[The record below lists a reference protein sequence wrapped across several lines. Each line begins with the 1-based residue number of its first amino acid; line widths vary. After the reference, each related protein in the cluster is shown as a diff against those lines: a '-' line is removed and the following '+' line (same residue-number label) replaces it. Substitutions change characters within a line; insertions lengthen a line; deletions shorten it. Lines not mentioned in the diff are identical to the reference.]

1 MYVAASSRITAYIT
15 GQPLVAPRLFVFITS
30 VISLAKTFLPA
41 AITLLALSSTAHA
54 AVQERP
60 DTEDRILLTH
70 AIANAKSFDDRF
82 DAEVWLTDMA
92 NRLSRWDDVPAD
104 ERVFILKTVHQEAI
118 HAGLTPELVLS
129 VMQVESNFDHFA
141 LSSAGARGLMQVM
154 PFWLD
159 ELNRPDDDLFD
170 IRTNIR
176 FGCTILK
183 HYLDREK
190 GNHAR
195 ALARYNGSV
204 GQLWY
209 PKRVFDAMRKRWYL
223 Q

>member
-1 MYVAASSRITAYIT
+1 MSVFSVA
-15 GQPLVAPRLFVFITS
+15 RL
-30 VISLAKTFLPA
+30 FLPA
-41 AITLLALSSTAHA
+41 ATLLLAMTATVQA

-60 DTEDRILLTH
+60 DAAARALLGQ
-70 AIANAKSFDDRF
+70 AITSAESFDDRF
-82 DAEVWLTDMA
+82 DAEVWLTDMSS
-92 NRLSRWDDVPAD
+92 RLKRWDEVSPE
-104 ERVFILKTVHQEAI
+104 ERILILKTVHQEAT

-129 VMQVESNFDHFA
+129 VIHVESNFDRFA
-141 LSSAGARGLMQVM
+141 ISSAGARGLMQVM

-159 ELNRPDDDLFD
+159 ELDRPDDDLFD

-195 ALARYNGSV
+195 ALARYNGSL

-209 PKRVFDAMRKRWYL
+209 PQRVFDAMRKRWYL

>member
-1 MYVAASSRITAYIT
+1 MRYAIQRYLTSFIRTAT
-15 GQPLVAPRLFVFITS
+15 AVTLATFTS
-30 VISLAKTFLPA
+30 VVT
-41 AITLLALSSTAHA
+41 A

-60 DTEDRILLTH
+60 DAEDRILLTA
-70 AIANAKSFDDRF
+70 AIASAESFDDRF

-92 NRLSRWDDVPAD
+92 HRLGRWDDIPAD
-104 ERVFILKTVHQEAI
+104 ERVFILKTVHQEAS
-118 HAGLTPELVLS
+118 HAGLAPELVLS
-129 VMQVESNFDHFA
+129 VMQVESNFDRFA

-159 ELNRPDDDLFD
+159 ELNQPDDDLFD

-195 ALARYNGSV
+195 ALARYNGSL

>member
-1 MYVAASSRITAYIT
+1 MARNLCVGAA
-15 GQPLVAPRLFVFITS
+15 
-30 VISLAKTFLPA
+30 A
-41 AITLLALSSTAHA
+41 ALLAVSATVGA

-60 DTEDRILLTH
+60 DAADRVLLSQ
-70 AIANAKSFDDRF
+70 AITTAESFDDRF

-92 NRLSRWDDVPAD
+92 NRLRRWDEIPAE
-104 ERVFILKTVHQEAI
+104 ERILILKTVHQEAT
-118 HAGLTPELVLS
+118 HAGLAPELVLS
-129 VMQVESNFDHFA
+129 VIHVESNFDRFA
-141 LSSAGARGLMQVM
+141 ISSAGARGLMQVM

-159 ELNRPDDDLFD
+159 ELNRPEDDLFD

-176 FGCTILK
+176 FGCTILR

-190 GNHAR
+190 GNHSR

-204 GQLWY
+204 GKTWY
-209 PKRVFDAMRKRWYL
+209 PMRVFEAMRKRWYL

>member
-1 MYVAASSRITAYIT
+1 MYVAASPRTIADSA
-15 GQPLVAPRLFVFITS
+15 GEPVAAARLFEYFWSVFF
-30 VISLAKTFLPA
+30 V
-41 AITLLALSSTAHA
+41 AIVLLALSCTTHA

-60 DTEDRILLTH
+60 DIEDRVLLTR
-70 AIANAKSFDDRF
+70 AIASANSFDDRF

-92 NRLSRWDDVPAD
+92 RRLSRWDEIPAN
-104 ERVFILKTVHQEAI
+104 ERVFILKTVHQEAT

-129 VMQVESNFDHFA
+129 VMQVESNFNRFA

-154 PFWLD
+154 PFWLE

-204 GQLWY
+204 GHLWY

>member
-1 MYVAASSRITAYIT
+1 MWNSSGFKSNDNDIDMNLTT
-15 GQPLVAPRLFVFITS
+15 LHFLVNILPRG
-30 VISLAKTFLPA
+30 ISIMLLVLA
-41 AITLLALSSTAHA
+41 STAHA

-60 DTEDRILLTH
+60 DSEDRALLTR
-70 AIANAKSFDDRF
+70 AITSANSFDDRF

-92 NRLSRWDDVPAD
+92 NRLSRWDEIPTN
-104 ERVFILKTVHQEAI
+104 ERVFILKTVHQEAT

-129 VMQVESNFDHFA
+129 VMQVESNFDRYA
-141 LSSAGARGLMQVM
+141 ISSAGARGLMQVM

-159 ELNRPDDDLFD
+159 ELERPDDDLFD

-195 ALARYNGSV
+195 ALARYNGSL

-209 PKRVFDAMRKRWYL
+209 PKKVFDAMRKRWYL

>member
-1 MYVAASSRITAYIT
+1 MTESAHNHTN
-15 GQPLVAPRLFVFITS
+15 RLR
-30 VISLAKTFLPA
+30 A
-41 AITLLALSSTAHA
+41 AIAAALLTLATAANA

-60 DTEDRILLTH
+60 DADERALLTKE
-70 AIANAKSFDDRF
+70 IAAAQSFQDRF

-92 NRLSRWDDVPAD
+92 TRLKRRDEIPAR
-104 ERVFILKTVHQEAI
+104 ERLEILRIVHQEAQRV
-118 HAGLTPELVLS
+118 GLAPELVLS
-129 VMQVESNFDHFA
+129 VIDVESNFDRFA
-141 LSSAGARGLMQVM
+141 ISSAGARGLMQVM

-159 ELNRPDDDLFD
+159 ELERPHDDLFD

-176 FGCTILK
+176 FGCIILK
-183 HYLDREK
+183 HYMDRER

-195 ALARYNGSV
+195 ALARYNGST

-209 PKRVFDAMRKRWYL
+209 PQRVFDAMRKRWYL

>member
-1 MYVAASSRITAYIT
+1 MKECFPCFPSHSATV
-15 GQPLVAPRLFVFITS
+15 G
-30 VISLAKTFLPA
+30 
-41 AITLLALSSTAHA
+41 A

-60 DTEDRILLTH
+60 DAADRVLLSQ
-70 AIANAKSFDDRF
+70 AITTAESFDDRF

-92 NRLSRWDDVPAD
+92 NRLRRWDEVPVE
-104 ERVFILKTVHQEAI
+104 ERILILQTVHQEAV
-118 HAGLTPELVLS
+118 HAGLAPELVLS
-129 VMQVESNFDHFA
+129 VIHVESNFDRFA
-141 LSSAGARGLMQVM
+141 ISSAGARGLMQVM

-159 ELNRPDDDLFD
+159 ELDRPGDDLFD

-176 FGCTILK
+176 FGCTILR

-190 GNHAR
+190 GNHSR

-204 GQLWY
+204 GKTWY
-209 PKRVFDAMRKRWYL
+209 PMRVFEAMRKRWYL

>member
-1 MYVAASSRITAYIT
+1 MSVFSVAN
-15 GQPLVAPRLFVFITS
+15 P
-30 VISLAKTFLPA
+30 FLS
-41 AITLLALSSTAHA
+41 IILLLALALNTHA

-60 DTEDRILLTH
+60 DAEDRVLLTR
-70 AIANAKSFDDRF
+70 AIASAESFDDRF

-92 NRLSRWDDVPAD
+92 TRLNRWDEIPVE
-104 ERVFILKTVHQEAI
+104 ERVLILKTVHQEAT

-129 VMQVESNFDHFA
+129 VMQVESNFDRYA
-141 LSSAGARGLMQVM
+141 ISSAGARGLMQVM
-154 PFWLD
+154 PFWLE
-159 ELNRPDDDLFD
+159 ELDRPNDDLFD

-190 GNHAR
+190 GHHAR

-204 GQLWY
+204 GKLWY
-209 PKRVFDAMRKRWYL
+209 PNRVFDAMRKRWYM

>member
-1 MYVAASSRITAYIT
+1 MARNLCAGAA
-15 GQPLVAPRLFVFITS
+15 
-30 VISLAKTFLPA
+30 A
-41 AITLLALSSTAHA
+41 ALLAVSATVGA

-60 DTEDRILLTH
+60 DAADRVLLSQ
-70 AIANAKSFDDRF
+70 AITTAESFDDRF

-92 NRLSRWDDVPAD
+92 NRLRRWDEIPAE
-104 ERVFILKTVHQEAI
+104 ERILILKTVHQEAT
-118 HAGLTPELVLS
+118 HAGLAPELVLS
-129 VMQVESNFDHFA
+129 VIHVESNFDRFA
-141 LSSAGARGLMQVM
+141 ISSAGARGLMQVM

-159 ELNRPDDDLFD
+159 ELNRPEDDLFD

-176 FGCTILK
+176 FGCTILR

-190 GNHAR
+190 GNHSR

-204 GQLWY
+204 GKTWY
-209 PKRVFDAMRKRWYL
+209 PMRVFEAMRKRRYL

>member
-1 MYVAASSRITAYIT
+1 MTQTKSRIGKSVRTALVAA
-15 GQPLVAPRLFVFITS
+15 
-30 VISLAKTFLPA
+30 
-41 AITLLALSSTAHA
+41 LLLHATAHA

-60 DTEDRILLTH
+60 DAEARVLLTA
-70 AIANAKSFDDRF
+70 AIADAQSFQDRF

-92 NRLSRWDDVPAD
+92 NRLKAWDGIPVD
-104 ERVFILKTVHQEAI
+104 ERMQILRIAHQESTRVGI
-118 HAGLTPELVLS
+118 PPELVLS
-129 VMQVESNFDHFA
+129 VIQVESNFDRFA
-141 LSSAGARGLMQVM
+141 ISSAGARGLMQVM

-159 ELNRPDDDLFD
+159 ELQRPGDDLFD

-176 FGCTILK
+176 FGCIILR
-183 HYLDREK
+183 HYMERER

-195 ALARYNGSV
+195 ALARYNGSG

-209 PKRVFDAMRKRWYL
+209 PKRVFAAMRKRWYL

>member
-1 MYVAASSRITAYIT
+1 MPCHLATMTRTVKHILGSLCAAFTT
-15 GQPLVAPRLFVFITS
+15 V
-30 VISLAKTFLPA
+30 
-41 AITLLALSSTAHA
+41 LLAYAGAANA

-60 DTEDRILLTH
+60 DAADRILLGQ
-70 AIANAKSFDDRF
+70 AITTAESFEDRF

-92 NRLSRWDDVPAD
+92 NRLKRWDEIPAE
-104 ERVFILKTVHQEAI
+104 ERVLILQTVHQEAT
-118 HAGLTPELVLS
+118 HAGLAPELVLS
-129 VMQVESNFDHFA
+129 VIHVESNFDRFA
-141 LSSAGARGLMQVM
+141 ISSAGARGLMQVM

-159 ELNRPDDDLFD
+159 ELNRPGDDLFD

-176 FGCTILK
+176 FGCIILK

-190 GNHAR
+190 GNHSR

-204 GQLWY
+204 GKTWY
-209 PKRVFDAMRKRWYL
+209 PIRVFEAMRKRWYL